1 MPGFRPVDPK
11 QSFPELER
19 RVLARWRERDV
30 FARSLA
36 NREDAEVWSF
46 YEGPPT
52 ANGKPGSHH
61 VLSRVFKDVYPR
73 YRTMRGYRVPRKAGW
88 DCHGLPVELEVE
100 KRLGISSKGEIEEYG
115 IAEFNQRCRESVFEY
130 VEEWNRL
137 TERIGFWIDL
147 DDPYVTLDNEYIESV
162 WWSLRKL
169 WDDERLY
176 EGHKVVPYCPRCG
189 TALSSHEVALGYEDV
204 SDPSIH
210 VRLEYVPSAAGDRPG
225 GAGREAPGEGSS
237 RTADSDRGA
246 ADDGSAGAEEIGPLQ
261 PGDRLLVW
269 TTTPWTLPGNVA
281 VAVGPEIEYVR
292 VRVGD
297 EVLVLAAEL
306 VDRVL
311 GRAGH
316 GSGND
321 AGSTPDPSGAGAGH
335 EVLDRF
341 PGSDLVGRGYRGPV
355 FALEDGGPADA
366 FRVLAGD
373 FVTTEDGTGLVHIA
387 PAFGEDDYR
396 VAAENEIFDPTN
408 AHTLYNPVRP
418 DGTFDRRVI
427 GFEGDPVKDPDVTTR
442 LIANLRERGL
452 LFREQVYEHAY
463 PHCWR
468 CATPLIYYA
477 KSSWYVATSQARDD
491 LLANNEQIGWRPEH
505 IKHGRFGKWLESN
518 VDWAL
523 SRDRYWGT
531 PLPIWECAAE
541 GCDGRFCAGSVAEL
555 AARARGEVPDD
566 LHRPHI
572 DAVVL
577 DCEDCGGEMRRV
589 ESVIDTWYDSGAMPF
604 AQFHYPFENEQL
616 FAERF
621 PADFIC
627 EAIDQTRGWF
637 YTLLAESTL
646 LFGESSYRN
655 CVCLGLILDPEGQ
668 KMSKSKGNVVEPWEV
683 IEAHGADAFR
693 WYYLTAQQPW
703 SGYRFSVDTVGES
716 VRQFLLTLW
725 NTYSFWVL
733 YANAEG
739 LTPADFPV
747 RIAHKDLPAAPGRG
761 SEGGSISDPS
771 ALTGAEEAAVYGDLD
786 RWVLS
791 RLQATVATVREQ
803 MDEFDCTAAGRAIA
817 EFVEQLS
824 NWYVRLSR
832 RRFWDGDRA
841 AFATLRHCLLE
852 TAAMLAPFTP
862 FLADEIHLNLTIGA
876 DPGAD
881 GTKTHAI
888 GGESAHR
895 PPEELSVHL
904 RDFPEPDPAL
914 ADPELE
920 AAMEAV
926 RLTVE
931 LGRAARAQA
940 RVKMRQPL
948 RRAVIVAS
956 DAEREAISARAG
968 LVEAELNVKQ
978 LDFVAEESE
987 LVSYAVKPNY
997 RSLGPR
1003 FGKRMPQVA
1012 AAVAAL
1018 DPVHVAAVMA
1028 EGGQVGIAI
1037 DGDEHA
1043 LGADEV
1049 TLSLQPLEGYE
1060 VEAEAGHAVALQLE
1074 LDDELRREGLA
1085 REIVHAVQN
1094 ARKEAGLEIT
1104 DRIELSL
1111 GGDEELLAAARAH
1124 EDYIVGE
1131 VLATAIAYDAADGT
1145 TAKLDGRELSISL
1158 KRS

>member
-1 MPGFRPVDPK
+1 MPGFEPVDPK
-11 QSFPELER
+11 QSFPELEE

-30 FARSLA
+30 FRRSLA
-36 NREDAEVWSF
+36 NREGAEVWSF

-52 ANGKPGSHH
+52 ANGRPGSHH
-61 VLSRVFKDVYPR
+61 VLSRVFKDIYPR
-73 YRTMRGYRVPRKAGW
+73 YRTMRGFRVPRKAGW
-88 DCHGLPVELEVE
+88 DCHGLPVEIEVE
-100 KRLGISSKGEIEEYG
+100 KQLGISSKQEIEEYG
-115 IAEFNQRCRESVFEY
+115 IAEFNRRCRESVFEY

-137 TERIGFWIDL
+137 TERIGFWLDL

-162 WWSLRKL
+162 WWSLRRL
-169 WDDERLY
+169 WDEERLY

-204 SDPSIH
+204 QDPSIY
-210 VRLEYVPSAAGDRPG
+210 VRFPLLDGD
-225 GAGREAPGEGSS
+225 ES
-237 RTADSDRGA
+237 
-246 ADDGSAGAEEIGPLQ
+246 
-261 PGDRLLVW
+261 LLVW

-281 VAVGPEIEYVR
+281 VAVASGVTYVKAR
-292 VRVGD
+292 VEG
-297 EVLVLAAEL
+297 ETLILAEPL
-306 VDRVL
+306 LERVL
-311 GRAGH
+311 GEEAEIVER
-316 GSGND
+316 
-321 AGSTPDPSGAGAGH
+321 
-335 EVLDRF
+335 L
-341 PGSDLVGRGYRGPV
+341 PGSELIGRKYEGPV
-355 FALEDGGPADA
+355 FALADRERGGYP
-366 FRVLAGD
+366 VLGGD

-387 PAFGEDDYR
+387 PAFGEDDYA
-396 VAAENEIFDPTN
+396 VAAENGIFDPTDH
-408 AHTLYNPVRP
+408 AGLYNPVKP
-418 DGTFDRRVI
+418 DGRFDGRVA
-427 GFEGDPVKDPDVTTR
+427 GFEGRFVKDPEVTR
-442 LIANLRERGL
+442 ALIDDLAGRGL

-468 CATPLIYYA
+468 CGTPLLYYA
-477 KSSWYVATSQARDD
+477 RSSWYVATSRAREE
-491 LLANNEQIGWRPEH
+491 LLANNETIGWHPEH

-531 PLPIWECAAE
+531 PLPIWECGGE

-555 AARARGEVPDD
+555 RERAGGEVPED

-572 DAVVL
+572 DEVTVN
-577 DCEDCGGEMRRV
+577 CEKCGGEMRRV

-604 AQFHYPFENEQL
+604 AQLHYPFENEEL
-616 FAERF
+616 FEERF

-668 KMSKSKGNVVEPWEV
+668 KMSKSRGNVVEPRDV
-683 IEAHGADAFR
+683 IAAHGADAFR

-703 SGYRFSVDTVGES
+703 AGYRFSVETVGES

-733 YANAEG
+733 YANAENLG
-739 LTPADFPV
+739 PDDF
-747 RIAHKDLPAAPGRG
+747 RG
-761 SEGGSISDPS
+761 MPEPSE
-771 ALTGAEEAAVYGDLD
+771 DLD
-786 RWVLS
+786 RWALS
-791 RLQATVATVREQ
+791 RLQATVGAVTGH
-803 MDEFDCTAAGRAIA
+803 MDDFDCTAAGREIA
-817 EFVEQLS
+817 AFVEELS

-832 RRFWDGDRA
+832 RRFWEGDHA

-852 TAAMLAPFTP
+852 TAALLAPFTP
-862 FLADEIHLNLTIGA
+862 FLAEEIHLNLA
-876 DPGAD
+876 
-881 GTKTHAI
+881 
-888 GGESAHR
+888 GGEA
-895 PPEELSVHL
+895 EELGAMPDSVHL
-904 RDFPEPDPAL
+904 RDFPKADTAL
-914 ADPELE
+914 ADPDLE
-920 AAMEAV
+920 AAMGAV

-940 RVKMRQPL
+940 KAKVRQPL
-948 RRAVIVAS
+948 RRAVIVANE
-956 DAEREAISARAG
+956 AERAAISARAE
-968 LVEAELNVKQ
+968 LVKAELNVKE
-978 LDFVAEESE
+978 LDFVEEESE

-1012 AAVAAL
+1012 AAVEAL

-1028 EGGQVGIAI
+1028 EGGQVGINV

-1043 LGADEV
+1043 IGADEV

-1124 EDYIVGE
+1124 ESYVAGE
-1131 VLATAIAYDAADGT
+1131 VLATAVAYDAADDIT
-1145 TAKLDGRELSISL
+1145 VKLNGRDLRISIAL
-1158 KRS
+1158 

>member
-1 MPGFRPVDPK
+1 MPGFNPVDPK
-11 QSFPELER
+11 QSFPELEE

-30 FARSLA
+30 FRRSLA
-36 NREDAEVWSF
+36 NREGAEVWSF

-52 ANGKPGSHH
+52 ANGRPGSHH

-100 KRLGISSKGEIEEYG
+100 KKLGIGSKQEIEEYG
-115 IAEFNQRCRESVFEY
+115 IAEFNRRCRESVFEY

-147 DDPYVTLDNEYIESV
+147 DDPYVTLENEYIESV

-189 TALSSHEVALGYEDV
+189 TALSSHEVALGYQDV
-204 SDPSIH
+204 EDPSIY
-210 VRLEYVPSAAGDRPG
+210 VRFPLLGEDGAAAG
-225 GAGREAPGEGSS
+225 ES
-237 RTADSDRGA
+237 
-246 ADDGSAGAEEIGPLQ
+246 
-261 PGDRLLVW
+261 LLVW
-269 TTTPWTLPGNVA
+269 TTTPWTLPGNEAVA
-281 VAVGPEIEYVR
+281 VAPGITYVR
-292 VRVGD
+292 AKVGD
-297 EVLVLAAEL
+297 ETLILAEPLVEK
-306 VDRVL
+306 VL
-311 GRAGH
+311 GEGVEIVA
-316 GSGND
+316 
-321 AGSTPDPSGAGAGH
+321 
-335 EVLDRF
+335 RF
-341 PGSDLVGRGYRGPV
+341 PGSDLVGRRYSGPV
-355 FALEDGGPADA
+355 FDLADREPGGFP
-366 FRVLAGD
+366 VLAGD

-396 VAAENEIFDPTN
+396 VAAENGIFDPTE
-408 AHTLYNPVRP
+408 HGTLYNPVGL
-418 DGTFDRRVI
+418 DGRFDRRVV
-427 GFEGDPVKDPDVTTR
+427 GFEGKFVKDPEVTAA
-442 LIANLRERGL
+442 LIDDLRGRGL

-468 CATPLIYYA
+468 CGTPLLYYA
-477 KSSWYVATSQARDD
+477 KSSWYVATSQAREQ
-491 LLANNEQIGWRPEH
+491 LLANNEEIGWHPEH
-505 IKHGRFGKWLESN
+505 IKHGRFGKWLENN

-531 PLPIWECAAE
+531 PLPIWECGGE

-555 AARARGEVPDD
+555 RERARGEVADD
-566 LHRPHI
+566 LHRPYI
-572 DAVVL
+572 DEAIL
-577 DCEDCGGEMRRV
+577 DCEKCGGEMRRV

-604 AQFHYPFENEQL
+604 AQFHYPFENAEL
-616 FAERF
+616 FEERF

-646 LFGESSYRN
+646 LFDTSSYRN

-668 KMSKSKGNVVEPWEV
+668 KMSKSKGNVVEPWDV
-683 IEAHGADAFR
+683 IAAHGADAFR

-703 SGYRFSVDTVGES
+703 SGYRFSVETVGES

-733 YANAEG
+733 YANAENLG
-739 LTPADFPV
+739 PDDFRGPPEPA
-747 RIAHKDLPAAPGRG
+747 
-761 SEGGSISDPS
+761 E
-771 ALTGAEEAAVYGDLD
+771 DLD
-786 RWVLS
+786 RWALS
-791 RLQATVATVREQ
+791 RLQATVESVGRH
-803 MDEFDCTAAGRAIA
+803 MDGFDCTAAGREIA
-817 EFVEQLS
+817 ELVEELS

-852 TAAMLAPFTP
+852 VAALLAPFTP
-862 FLADEIHLNLTIGA
+862 FLADEIHLNLA
-876 DPGAD
+876 
-881 GTKTHAI
+881 
-888 GGESAHR
+888 GGETEDLGGL
-895 PPEELSVHL
+895 PDSVHL

-914 ADPELE
+914 ADPALE
-920 AAMEAV
+920 AAIEAV

-940 RVKMRQPL
+940 KVKMRQPL
-948 RRAVIVAS
+948 RRAVIVAN
-956 DAEREAISARAG
+956 DAEREAISARAD
-968 LVEAELNVKQ
+968 LVKAELNVKE
-978 LDFVAEESE
+978 LDFVTEEAE

-997 RSLGPR
+997 RALGPR

-1012 AAVAAL
+1012 AAVEAL
-1018 DPVHVAAVMA
+1018 DPVHIAAVMA
-1028 EGGQVGIAI
+1028 DGGQVGINV
-1037 DGDEHA
+1037 DGDEHTI
-1043 LGADEV
+1043 GPDEV
-1049 TLSLQPLEGYE
+1049 ALSLQPLDGYE

-1085 REIVHAVQN
+1085 REIVHAIQN
-1094 ARKEAGLEIT
+1094 ARKEAGLDIT

-1111 GGDEELLAAARAH
+1111 DGDPDLIEAAKEH
-1124 EDYIVGE
+1124 QPYIANE
-1131 VLATAIAYDAADGT
+1131 VLATSVAYGTLDGVT
-1145 TAKLDGRELSISL
+1145 VKLDRLELRIAVT
-1158 KRS
+1158 RA